1 MKAPLAA
8 LMIAVAPGV
17 VHAACA
23 GDAIDHA
30 TKLLQLHAA
39 DGDDIAVTISD
50 AVKTLPP
57 IKAPAGKGKFDVL
70 EVRGYI
76 YKAEY
81 RMRFLYAQIPDQCV
95 LMGQEI
101 IEMSDPY

>member
-1 MKAPLAA
+1 MKALFVA
-8 LMIAVAPGV
+8 LMLATAPGAAN
-17 VHAACA
+17 AACA
-23 GDAIDHA
+23 GDAIDRA
-30 TKLLQLHAA
+30 TRLLQLHAA
-39 DGDDIAVTISD
+39 DGEDIAVTIGD
-50 AVKTLPP
+50 VVKTLPP
-57 IKAPAGKGKFDVL
+57 IKALAGKGKLDVL

-81 RMRFLYAQIPDQCV
+81 RMRFIYAQIPDQCL